1 MDKQELIAKLKD
13 IIGNYLQGQGL
24 DLVEL
29 IYRYGGRNL
38 ILRMLVDKPEGGITL
53 DECAHLN
60 NEISRILDE
69 ENILQERYTLEVSS
83 PGLDRPIATKK
94 DFQRCVNRK
103 ARFFLSELIFGE
115 RELEGMINKVDDEA
129 VYIDIEGK
137 TIKIPLSKITKAKQ
151 IVDLV

>member
-1 MDKQELIAKLKD
+1 MDRQELIAKLKD

-24 DLVEL
+24 DLIEL

-38 ILRMLVDKPEGGITL
+38 ILRILVDKPEGGISL

-69 ENILQERYTLEVSS
+69 ENILQERYILEVSS

-103 ARFFLSELIFGE
+103 ARFFLSELIFDGV
-115 RELEGMINKVDDEA
+115 REK
-129 VYIDIEGK
+129 
-137 TIKIPLSKITKAKQ
+137 
-151 IVDLV
+151 